1 MLDIQSVYALQ
12 SKYGISQ
19 GEIRDIE
26 ITIEDYLVQ
35 CRMYFNNNVPDE
47 YITGNWDSER
57 KETFKKSLVSDFVDK
72 HKVKVE
78 GYVSPEGVI
87 DSIGL
92 LRDLNDMMSGEYIIK
107 EPLADESID
116 EIQINDM
123 KTIFVVK
130 KGRTMPFVDSNGR
143 VLQFSNNDE
152 IHVVLNK
159 LIDDGTGNIPQFTEG
174 MPLLNAKTAKHQY
187 RVNAVHYSANTMDK
201 PPLNFPITTVVIR
214 KFKEDHLE
222 LSDII
227 RGGACNEKMGRLIDK
242 LGKAD
247 VKLFCVGPTG
257 SGKTTL
263 LRIIATR
270 IPYSKRIIMIQNP
283 TEISFFE
290 RDEYGRNKRN
300 VVHWEVHESK
310 DGNEKNNA
318 SMPKLTSNAL
328 RATPDVILIGEMR
341 EPEEFYQGNRGM
353 KTGHKTLGTFH
364 AEGVEDGVERFAD
377 ELSTNGGITRSE
389 ALRSVCKSIDIIIA
403 QYKFENGDRRIMEIG
418 EVLGVD
424 NDGEPKINML
434 FEFQM
439 SGEVEECEDGTRRV
453 LGEFVHINP
462 ISKALQQK
470 LYKVGYSYK
479 EIEEFIVL
487 DKKAEEVS

>member
-1 MLDIQSVYALQ
+1 MLDIKSVYALQ
-12 SKYGISQ
+12 SKYSVSDGAYKDNEVSL
-19 GEIRDIE
+19 D
-26 ITIEDYLVQ
+26 DYVAQ
-35 CRMYFNNNVPDE
+35 CRIYLSSNLPDE
-47 YITGNWDSER
+47 YINGGWDDE
-57 KETFKKSLVSDFVDK
+57 KKDTTQRAIVADFVDK

-78 GYVSPEGVI
+78 GYVNEVGILDTEKLLEDLYDVI
-87 DSIGL
+87 
-92 LRDLNDMMSGEYIIK
+92 SGAYIIK
-107 EPLADESID
+107 EPLADHEID
-116 EIQINDM
+116 EIQIND
-123 KTIFVVK
+123 KNTIFVVR
-130 KGRTMPFVDSNGR
+130 KGKTIPFVDSLGR
-143 VLQFSNNDE
+143 VLKFGDNSE
-152 IHVVLNK
+152 IHILLNK

-174 MPLLNAKTAKHQY
+174 MPLLNTKTAKHQY

-201 PPLNFPITTVVIR
+201 PPANFPITTVVIR

-227 RGGACNEKMGRLIDK
+227 RGGACTEKMGRLIDK

-247 VKLFCVGPTG
+247 IKLFCVGPTG

-283 TEISFFE
+283 TEITFFE

-310 DGNEKNNA
+310 DGDEKHSA
-318 SMPKLTSNAL
+318 SMPKLISNAL

-377 ELSTNGGITRSE
+377 ELSTNGGITRTE

-403 QYKFENGDRRIMEIG
+403 QYKFEDGTRRIMEIG

-424 NDGEPKINML
+424 NNGEPIINML

-439 SGEVEECEDGTRRV
+439 SGKVEIDEKGERKV
-453 LGEFVHINP
+453 LGEFVQLNG
-462 ISKALQQK
+462 ISKSLQNK
-470 LYKVGYSYK
+470 LFKVGYTYE
-479 EIEEFIVL
+479 EIAEFI
-487 DKKAEEVS
+487 EVSKESEGD